1 MDIRFFIFGALLVSI
16 VSAANAQQVY
26 KWKDQKGQWHFSNTP
41 HSGSKAEKV
50 KSLDLRPRT
59 IPPSS
64 QGTSPGN
71 DKGIE
76 TTAPEDPMGRSSALA
91 EKTNTSRWLFLLSN
105 NKILQVF
112 DSSVA
117 CEQYKNLLI
126 SRIGSGPREPGEIG
140 ETGETGKVSE
150 KGEAKAFDLYKEGR
164 CVPSDA
170 MELSTK
176 KADVVVIS
184 MRLVRDPARV
194 AYYVL
199 SGTVINRGQSKAT
212 NVSVHYQI
220 RRVGGMKVGKG
231 KVSAIPR
238 DIPGGGVGVYRG
250 LIVGIPGIDA
260 RYLQTEVHWSKD

>member
-1 MDIRFFIFGALLVSI
+1 MNIRFFIFGALLVSF
-16 VSAANAQQVY
+16 VPAANAQQVY
-26 KWKDQKGQWHFSNTP
+26 KWRDQKGQWHFSNAP
-41 HSGSKAEKV
+41 SSGAKAEKV
-50 KSLDLRPRT
+50 KGLDLRPRAD
-59 IPPSS
+59 PPTS

-76 TTAPEDPMGRSSALA
+76 TTAPEVSKGRSSALA
-91 EKTNTSRWLFLLSN
+91 KKTNTSRWLFLLSN

-117 CEQYKNLLI
+117 CEQYMNLLI
-126 SRIGSGPREPGEIG
+126 SRIGLGPRESS

-150 KGEAKAFDLYKEGR
+150 KGDAKAFDLYKEGR

-194 AYYVL
+194 AHYVL